1 MIISFPIF
9 SESKRNAV
17 DEITELGDKLSV
29 DVSKYRKKRSLDANA
44 YCWVLIGKLAA
55 KLNKP
60 STEIYRDAIKEVGDN
75 HEVVCVIDKAVEKLR
90 RSWQHNGLGWITDT
104 MTSKIEGCTNV
115 MLYYGSSTYDTAQ
128 MSRLLNVI
136 IDECKA
142 QGIETHTPNEVAN
155 LLSLW
160 ESSYEKH
167 NTKQ

>member
-60 STEIYRDAIKEVGDN
+60 STEIYREAIKEVGDN

-104 MTSKIEGCTNV
+104 MPSKIEGCTNV
-115 MLYYGSSTYDTAQ
+115 ILYYGSSTYDTEQ
-128 MSRLLNVI
+128 MNRLIQNI
-136 IDECKA
+136 CEECEEHGID
-142 QGIETHTPNEVAN
+142 TRTPNEIAE
-155 LLSLW
+155 LISLW
-160 ESSYEKH
+160 EQANEKH
-167 NTKQ
+167 NSE